1 MPRIS
6 LRNATVAFP
15 VKLAPQAAATG
26 GSSQTGGRIDAATGQ
41 IVALDGITL
50 DIPSGSRIGLIGHN
64 GAGKSTL
71 LRVLA
76 GVYEPITGSA
86 DIDGTI
92 ATLFNATPGLNVDS
106 SGRENIIT
114 CGLHLGL
121 SLKEVRARAAD
132 IAEFTELGG
141 YLDLPVRIYSA
152 GMLMRLGFAIATS
165 LEPDILLIDEGLGTG
180 DAGFAVKAEAR
191 MRELAERASILVV
204 ASHSMA
210 LLNTLCTTGIVL
222 EHGKIVAMGPIET
235 VLSDYR
241 AKVAADASTGDKN
254 ARRAAY
260 TMAQELANTGQ
271 ELPPELELQ
280 ALIEAFTI
288 RPDDLSMLRRYRS
301 LLVMLGQPV
310 EPALDLKIEQATL
323 RLAPHDGEVVLRII
337 TLVETHGVAIDE
349 DVRTI
354 MAGHL
359 KDHGMAGGANR

>member
-1 MPRIS
+1 MPRIRLS
-6 LRNATVAFP
+6 DATVAFP
-15 VKLAPQAAATG
+15 VSLSPRAA
-26 GSSQTGGRIDAATGQ
+26 GSAQTGGRIDAATGQ
-41 IVALDGITL
+41 IVALDGISL
-50 DIPSGSRIGLIGHN
+50 DIPAGSRIGLIGHN

-76 GVYEPITGSA
+76 GVYAPVRGEAEIEGSV
-86 DIDGTI
+86 

-106 SGRENIIT
+106 TGRENIIT

-121 SLKEVRARAAD
+121 SLKEIRARAAE

-180 DAGFAVKAEAR
+180 DAGFTAKAEKR

-210 LLNTLCTTGIVL
+210 LLNTLCTTGVVL
-222 EHGKIVAMGPIET
+222 EHGKVVAMGPIDS
-235 VLSDYR
+235 VLGDYR

-260 TMAQELANTGQ
+260 TLAQELANTGQ
-271 ELPPELELQ
+271 ELPPELEMQ
-280 ALIEAFTI
+280 ALIEALTI
-288 RPDDLSMLRRYRS
+288 RPDDLSMLRRYRT
-301 LLVMLGQPV
+301 LLTMSGKQVD
-310 EPALDLKIEQATL
+310 PALDLKIEQAAL
-323 RLAPHDGEVVLRII
+323 RLTPENNEVIMRII
-337 TLVETHGVAIDE
+337 TLTKTYGLCVDADIQQILDN
-349 DVRTI
+349 R
-354 MAGHL
+354 
-359 KDHGMAGGANR
+359 GGELTGADR

>member
-1 MPRIS
+1 MPRIRLS
-6 LRNATVAFP
+6 DATVAFP
-15 VKLAPQAAATG
+15 VSLSPQAA
-26 GSSQTGGRIDAATGQ
+26 GSAQTGGRIDAATGQ

-50 DIPSGSRIGLIGHN
+50 DIPAGSRIGLIGHN

-71 LRVLA
+71 LRVMA
-76 GVYEPITGSA
+76 GVYAPVRGEA
-86 DIDGTI
+86 EIDGSV

-106 SGRENIIT
+106 TGRENIIT

-121 SLKEVRARAAD
+121 SLKEIRARAAE

-180 DAGFAVKAEAR
+180 DAGFTAKAEAR

-222 EHGKIVAMGPIET
+222 EHGKVVAMGPIAT
-235 VLSDYR
+235 VLGDYR

-260 TMAQELANTGQ
+260 AMATELANTGQ

-280 ALIEAFTI
+280 ALIEALSI
-288 RPDDLSMLRRYRS
+288 RPDDLSMLRRYRT
-301 LLVMLGQPV
+301 LLTMFDKPV
-310 EPALDLKIEQATL
+310 DPALDLKIEQATL
-323 RLAPHDGEVVLRII
+323 RLTPEDSEVIMRII
-337 TLVETHGVAIDE
+337 TLTRTHGLAIDE
-349 DVRTI
+349 DIQQILTNRLRELT
-354 MAGHL
+354 
-359 KDHGMAGGANR
+359 GADR

>member
-1 MPRIS
+1 MPRIRLS
-6 LRNATVAFP
+6 DATVAFP
-15 VKLAPQAAATG
+15 VSLSPEAA
-26 GSSQTGGRIDAATGQ
+26 GSAQTGGRIDAATGQ
-41 IVALDGITL
+41 IVALDGISL
-50 DIPSGSRIGLIGHN
+50 DIPAGSRIGLIGHN

-76 GVYEPITGSA
+76 GVYEPVTGTA
-86 DIDGTI
+86 EIEGTI

-106 SGRENIIT
+106 TGRENIIT
-114 CGLHLGL
+114 CGLHLGMT
-121 SLKEVRARAAD
+121 LKQIRARAAE

-180 DAGFAVKAEAR
+180 DAGFTAKAETR
-191 MRELAERASILVV
+191 MRDLAERASILVV

-210 LLNTLCTTGIVL
+210 LLSTLCTTGIVL
-222 EHGKIVAMGPIET
+222 EHGKVVAVGPIGS
-235 VLSDYR
+235 VLGDYR

-260 TMAQELANTGQ
+260 AMATELANTGQ

-280 ALIEAFTI
+280 ALIEALTV
-288 RPDDLSMLRRYRS
+288 RPDDLSMLRRYRF
-301 LLVMLGQPV
+301 LLVMFGKEV

-323 RLAPHDGEVVLRII
+323 RLAPEDSEVIMRII
-337 TLVETHGVAIDE
+337 NLAKTHGLTLDE
-349 DVRTI
+349 DVQAILNARLRDLT
-354 MAGHL
+354 
-359 KDHGMAGGANR
+359 GADR